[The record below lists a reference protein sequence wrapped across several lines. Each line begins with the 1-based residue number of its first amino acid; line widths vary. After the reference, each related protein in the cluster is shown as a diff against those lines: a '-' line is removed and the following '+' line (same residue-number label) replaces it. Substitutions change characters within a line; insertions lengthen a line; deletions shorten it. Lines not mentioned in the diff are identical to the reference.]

1 MSLMLDEDEAFSLTA
16 YVESLGEQRIALTGY
31 LVSKRS
37 DGTYVAPLIPDLF
50 YGADGNQLQHSWKQD
65 FTATGSQVIL
75 SRSGGLPE
83 VPRQDLYWRKVET
96 RTPETQA
103 IPTEAIEEP
112 KVVSMQTLSW
122 ILPVAL
128 IGGLL
133 VVGLFIYK
141 SQ

>member
-1 MSLMLDEDEAFSLTA
+1 MSLYLDEDESFSLTA
-16 YVESLGEQRIALTGY
+16 YVDSLGEQRIALTGY
-31 LVSKRS
+31 LVSRRS

-50 YGADGNQLQHSWKQD
+50 YGVNGNQLQHSWRQD

-75 SRSGGLPE
+75 SRSGGLPK
-83 VPRQDLYWRKVET
+83 VPREDLYWRKVET

-103 IPTEAIEEP
+103 TPTEAIEEP
-112 KVVSMQTLSW
+112 KVVSMQTPSW

-141 SQ
+141 SR

>member
-1 MSLMLDEDEAFSLTA
+1 MSLYLDEDESFALTA

-31 LVSKRS
+31 LVSRRS
-37 DGTYVAPLIPDLF
+37 DGTYIAPLIPQLF
-50 YGADGNQLQHSWKQD
+50 YGFAGTQLQTWRQD
-65 FTATGSQVIL
+65 LTATGSQVIL
-75 SRSGGLPE
+75 SRSAGLPK
-83 VPRQDLYWRKVET
+83 VPRQELYWRKIET